1 MRRAFPGW
9 IILIAAIPAMVAPA
23 QSQTVSLYR
32 FAINQDSLKGAPD
45 FSFLNHTLTAADR
58 VFTKNGHF
66 YTVGA
71 DLQANTNDD
80 QRVRFFGISL
90 TFGANFPDPDN
101 GDAERIAKR
110 LRRLGINL
118 VRLHHMDS
126 VQDPPDQLSNANGT
140 LTTGPYPTFNDLS
153 LRRLRSFLDALKNE
167 GIYVD
172 LNLHVG
178 YLFRPTVDQVPSL
191 PNGMPDQSK
200 PLQIFYPRMVT
211 LQQQYA
217 QGLIERLQLKND
229 PVLAM
234 VEISN
239 ESSVV
244 SAWQWGQLDP
254 VLVGDYR
261 TALQNQWNAWLRA
274 HYTSTNA
281 LAGAW
286 GPSTPDGPNLL
297 SGNWQVELHDSAWAI
312 LELIT
317 TDGLQTAHL
326 SNVQGGGWLFLKQ
339 TGFTMTAGHRYAWTF
354 QARAALAGAATA
366 NVPVSVMRDNSPW
379 DGYQT
384 SPYSITLTNQ
394 WQSFTI
400 LADAA
405 FDILVNPPS
414 QADGG
419 RVMMDLESV
428 NADVW
433 VRGAKLVEAG
443 EHGLLAGET
452 IERGNVSLPGPA
464 DNPTAAR
471 LADYVRFLTS
481 VDQNY
486 DNTLRDAV
494 RAGTDPLAPTTGTQI
509 GYGGLSIFDSQDGL
523 DYQDNHFYIDHPDFP
538 GIAWDPWDWR
548 IHNQAAVDDTW
559 SGFLDMAWGREAGR
573 PYTVSEYNQPW
584 PNTHGAEIDPSL
596 AVFASFQDWDA
607 IMHFDYAGD
616 RNWDG
621 PIPNAFDANGDWT
634 KFPVMGQSAW
644 IFRTYAVRP
653 STARLSVPVSADQRL
668 QATIHSESPMAW
680 VTSRMLVPKEAAL
693 TREVELA
700 KDSMNS
706 LPNDATHA
714 VNAPYVSDTAELTF
728 NPTKKLL
735 LVNAPMAA
743 GVIGTIGAGNTQRSG
758 PIDVELAS
766 TARGFA
772 SVLVTA
778 LDHKPIGH
786 SGSLLVSV
794 PGYSLRSLPA
804 PGEQPPAT
812 GTAKPQNL
820 VNYRGDPTWWT
831 VDPANS
837 DPSWGSWVRQVP
849 PSGNM
854 DSGYPPTYMERVE
867 CWVTLR
873 TEATAITVTA
883 LDGAGSAM
891 GTLPASE
898 IQKADGG
905 YRIHLQGNGQP
916 LSPWYQLTASGVPLT
931 PIEKVIDERQSRPNR
946 NSNKTRSRN

>member
-1 MRRAFPGW
+1 
-9 IILIAAIPAMVAPA
+9 
-23 QSQTVSLYR
+23 
-32 FAINQDSLKGAPD
+32 
-45 FSFLNHTLTAADR
+45 
-58 VFTKNGHF
+58 
-66 YTVGA
+66 
-71 DLQANTNDD
+71 
-80 QRVRFFGISL
+80 
-90 TFGANFPDPDN
+90 
-101 GDAERIAKR
+101 
-110 LRRLGINL
+110 
-118 VRLHHMDS
+118 
-126 VQDPPDQLSNANGT
+126 
-140 LTTGPYPTFNDLS
+140 
-153 LRRLRSFLDALKNE
+153 
-167 GIYVD
+167 
-172 LNLHVG
+172 
-178 YLFRPTVDQVPSL
+178 
-191 PNGMPDQSK
+191 
-200 PLQIFYPRMVT
+200 
-211 LQQQYA
+211 
-217 QGLIERLQLKND
+217 
-229 PVLAM
+229 
-234 VEISN
+234 
-239 ESSVV
+239 
-244 SAWQWGQLDP
+244 
-254 VLVGDYR
+254 
-261 TALQNQWNAWLRA
+261 
-274 HYTSTNA
+274 
-281 LAGAW
+281 
-286 GPSTPDGPNLL
+286 
-297 SGNWQVELHDSAWAI
+297 
-312 LELIT
+312 
-317 TDGLQTAHL
+317 
-326 SNVQGGGWLFLKQ
+326 
-339 TGFTMTAGHRYAWTF
+339 
-354 QARAALAGAATA
+354 
-366 NVPVSVMRDNSPW
+366 
-379 DGYQT
+379 
-384 SPYSITLTNQ
+384 
-394 WQSFTI
+394 
-400 LADAA
+400 
-405 FDILVNPPS
+405 
-414 QADGG
+414 
-419 RVMMDLESV
+419 
-428 NADVW
+428 
-433 VRGAKLVEAG
+433 
-443 EHGLLAGET
+443 
-452 IERGNVSLPGPA
+452 
-464 DNPTAAR
+464 
-471 LADYVRFLTS
+471 
-481 VDQNY
+481 
-486 DNTLRDAV
+486 
-494 RAGTDPLAPTTGTQI
+494 
-509 GYGGLSIFDSQDGL
+509 
-523 DYQDNHFYIDHPDFP
+523 
-538 GIAWDPWDWR
+538 
-548 IHNQAAVDDTW
+548 
-559 SGFLDMAWGREAGR
+559 
-573 PYTVSEYNQPW
+573 
-584 PNTHGAEIDPSL
+584 
-596 AVFASFQDWDA
+596 
-607 IMHFDYAGD
+607 
-616 RNWDG
+616 
-621 PIPNAFDANGDWT
+621 
-634 KFPVMGQSAW
+634 VMGQSAW

-820 VNYRGDPTWWT
+820 VNYRGDPIWWT